1 MSRKNSRRSAR
12 SHISLVPQ
20 PTNVTTL
27 TVPSQPIAQAPRQ
40 RKPTRE
46 PNWAT
51 KSVLY
56 ALRVGILGSGL
67 AVMAGTA
74 LTVFAPTRFL
84 SSQASTPKIQ
94 EKSTTQKNATVGIK
108 PQEAIGKFV
117 STLTPQDNQSDSSA
131 NKQIQS
137 NMTMN
142 GSHVAWP
149 PLSNDGGNGE
159 HESPKYRDFSGLRPE
174 DVPPSPQPS
183 ARATKRR
190 KGPKELS
197 FPTKLHDLLTTC
209 SNGDFAQIISWQE
222 HGRSFVIL
230 DTKQF
235 ATRYVLYFVGRG
247 EMEQLTVISM
257 LSFYLQ
263 CAHSRLSH
271 HYLFLPWQDYAKV
284 S

>member
-1 MSRKNSRRSAR
+1 MYRKNSRRSAR

-84 SSQASTPKIQ
+84 SSQASTLKVQ

-108 PQEAIGKFV
+108 PQEAIAKFV
-117 STLTPQDNQSDSSA
+117 STLTPQDNQSDLSTS
-131 NKQIQS
+131 NQIHLTEELTPLKQ
-137 NMTMN
+137 
-142 GSHVAWP
+142 
-149 PLSNDGGNGE
+149 
-159 HESPKYRDFSGLRPE
+159 
-174 DVPPSPQPS
+174 
-183 ARATKRR
+183 
-190 KGPKELS
+190 
-197 FPTKLHDLLTTC
+197 KLAALDKKQAKIETQAFFIDLD
-209 SNGDFAQIISWQE
+209 N
-222 HGRSFVIL
+222 
-230 DTKQF
+230 
-235 ATRYVLYFVGRG
+235 
-247 EMEQLTVISM
+247 
-257 LSFYLQ
+257 
-263 CAHSRLSH
+263 
-271 HYLFLPWQDYAKV
+271 
-284 S
+284 